1 MTKKIRYRI
10 TVHFIKYQKQIKF
23 LKIEQGVQFH
33 FLISVEQYYLEF
45 VSITLM
51 FTPTTLPPIKKIIN
65 TGFLV

>member
-45 VSITLM
+45 VSIT
-51 FTPTTLPPIKKIIN
+51 
-65 TGFLV
+65 